1 MKIPRWLLLGAVWI
15 GVSLLTGCDLKLA
28 NGTTA
33 TRQISLDGVKLIAAD
48 ISNSS
53 DATTMGQSRY
63 KITADRR
70 LLLRFEDLTE
80 RAMDINVTTDK
91 KVELLTYCLDY
102 PTCNTDAVT
111 DLKLCPV
118 TREWMMLATWNY
130 AHPFGSG
137 AWKRAGGDYEEDGC
151 LAPINE
157 PIDPLATEPAP
168 LKFDIKSW
176 VIDYAQGRKKNDGWI
191 LIPESQATF
200 EVYGEKSGRYS
211 PRLKFD
217 EYL

>member
-1 MKIPRWLLLGAVWI
+1 MKMQQRLLGMLWV
-15 GVSLLTGCDLKLA
+15 GVFFLTGCDVKLG

-33 TRQISLDGVKLIAAD
+33 TRQVSLDGVKLIAAE

-63 KITADRR
+63 QIAFTRR
-70 LLLRFEDLTE
+70 LLLRFEDLSE
-80 RAMDINVTTDK
+80 RAMDITVAPDK
-91 KVELLTYCLDY
+91 KVELHIYCLDY

-111 DLKLCPV
+111 ELKLCPL
-118 TREWMMLATWNY
+118 TRDWMMLATWNY

-137 AWKRAGGDYEEDGC
+137 AWQHPGGDYDEGGC
-151 LAPINE
+151 LTPNSEA
-157 PIDPLATEPAP
+157 IDPSATEPVP
-168 LKFDIKSW
+168 LKFDIKNW
-176 VIDYAQGRKKNDGWI
+176 VIDYAQGRKKNDGWV
-191 LIPESQATF
+191 LVPESQAVF
-200 EVYGEKSGRYS
+200 EVYGEQSGRYS